1 MPDSVFRF
9 HIGLRK
15 GSKSFEEARAAGFQT
30 SSINHDYQSNS
41 YTVLYQLQ
49 SNVVQNSAIRQFWN
63 ALHIQDSALS
73 IGWRN
78 FK

>member
-15 GSKSFEEARAAGFQT
+15 GSKSFEEARAAGFQI

-41 YTVLYQLQ
+41 Y
-49 SNVVQNSAIRQFWN
+49 I
-63 ALHIQDSALS
+63 ALPTSEQRSSEQCYTS
-73 IGWRN
+73 ILERTAYSGQCIIN
-78 FK
+78 PVAEF